1 MLHEEILTPETLAL
15 LKTLMQDPEL
25 SSFNLVGGT
34 GLALYLGHRKSIDL
48 DLFTVRSFDAK
59 ELENYFI
66 EKYDFKE
73 SYIEE
78 NTLKGSI
85 NGIKIDCITYS
96 YPLVEPVHHE
106 DGIRIFSMKDIAAM
120 KLSAITD
127 SGSRLK
133 DFIDIAYLSTKYT
146 LNEMLEAYSN
156 KYKNTNEISPVK
168 ALIYYDDIKERE
180 PIMFINGNYSW
191 NLIDKRL
198 QLITKTPDRIF
209 PEAPI
214 EQKQKY
220 K

>member
-15 LKTLMQDPEL
+15 LKTLMQDQEL

-48 DLFTVRSFDAK
+48 DLFTVRSFNAK

-96 YPLVEPVHHE
+96 YPLIEPVHHE
-106 DGIRIFSMKDIAAM
+106 NGIRIISMKDIAAM

-133 DFIDIAYLSTKYT
+133 DFIDIAYLSTQYT

-191 NLIDKRL
+191 KLIDKRL

-214 EQKQKY
+214 EQK
-220 K
+220 